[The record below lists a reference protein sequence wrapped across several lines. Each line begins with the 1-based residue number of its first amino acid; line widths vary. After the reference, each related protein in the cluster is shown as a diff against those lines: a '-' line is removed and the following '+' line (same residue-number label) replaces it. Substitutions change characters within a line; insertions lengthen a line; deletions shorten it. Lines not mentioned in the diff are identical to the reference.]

1 MSRDLCPPLSG
12 SPSKVGGV
20 SSVFYESAHESMRGR
35 AHGEFFRCTRI
46 VALFT
51 FGVVQQPHDPRR
63 CALDRK
69 VFKTVLL
76 GHWVF
81 TGCSID
87 ERFQPSERRKCCLSS
102 LDDGSTPHVR
112 HLHICTCWCTSSH
125 HGANKT
131 STSTGS
137 CLADAIGWCVLS
149 VCSYIG
155 NPCACSGNCFGNCHL
170 KCVI

>member
-1 MSRDLCPPLSG
+1 MLRLAISTIEWFAIEGWWC
-12 SPSKVGGV
+12 
-20 SSVFYESAHESMRGR
+20 VFFFMYGTHESMD
-35 AHGEFFRCTRI
+35 GEFFKCTRV

-76 GHWVF
+76 GHRVF

-102 LDDGSTPHVR
+102 LGDWCTPRVR
-112 HLHICTCWCTSSH
+112 DLHTCTCWCSSSH
-125 HGANKT
+125 HGANKMNT
-131 STSTGS
+131 STVSRVWVQS
-137 CLADAIGWCVLS
+137 AAV
-149 VCSYIG
+149 
-155 NPCACSGNCFGNCHL
+155 F
-170 KCVI
+170 